1 MNESPGAGGAE
12 PGEALERE
20 IAQLLA
26 RLLRLDAAT
35 VAQLDVDTPLFEDGL
50 GLDSIDAL
58 QIAVA
63 LERDYGARIRPDDT
77 SNREILRSVR
87 SLASFVRASRAGHA

>member
-1 MNESPGAGGAE
+1 MNESLGGDGAE
-12 PGEALERE
+12 PGEPLERE
-20 IAQLLA
+20 IAQLIA
-26 RLLRLDAAT
+26 RVLRLDAAT
-35 VAQLDVDTPLFEDGL
+35 VAQLEMDTPLFEDGL

-63 LERDYGARIRPDDT
+63 LERGYGARIRPDDA

-87 SLASFVRASRAGHA
+87 SLASFVRSSRSGHA